1 MRRDATRRDAFRDRR
16 RRRAAVTVSSSPL
29 VLLSRRE
36 DVIPI
41 LNRTRRAALQV
52 LFVIGV
58 CAAVAPKP
66 LQLTWWPLARDCT
79 YYTISLGTLAVFF
92 SVTSPQRI
100 VWWEALTLFALYWCV
115 RACARRGPIDRSRAR
130 ARRALAAAPS
140 SHHEDG
146 SSVRAASSPSRVVLA
161 SRALGPPRSCRVGRP
176 PQSVARA

>member
-1 MRRDATRRDAFRDRR
+1 MRGRHSDSQR
-16 RRRAAVTVSSSPL
+16 
-29 VLLSRRE
+29 
-36 DVIPI
+36 
-41 LNRTRRAALQV
+41 RTRRAALQV

-130 ARRALAAAPS
+130 VAPSRPPRHTTKTGRQCGPHPRLPASCSRRALSGRRGRVGLVAPPKVS
-140 SHHEDG
+140 PVLDATRARRRG
-146 SSVRAASSPSRVVLA
+146 SSAPA
-161 SRALGPPRSCRVGRP
+161 GRLF
-176 PQSVARA
+176 S